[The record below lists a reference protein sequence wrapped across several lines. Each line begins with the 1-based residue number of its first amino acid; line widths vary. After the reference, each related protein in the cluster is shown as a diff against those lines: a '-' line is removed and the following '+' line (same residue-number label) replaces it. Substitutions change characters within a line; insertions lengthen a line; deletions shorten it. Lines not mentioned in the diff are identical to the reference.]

1 MKKFVL
7 TLLASVLIGT
17 RVNAQEAKCGSCKKQ
32 DKAQHKTEMMA
43 QKLGLDEAQKA
54 KVLELNKNFELKL
67 QSAVCEGK
75 HAEKK
80 DCCGKGEHKNEGS
93 CKKDEKKQGGC
104 CDKKDEQKKDSCCEK
119 KVETEKKC
127 SKENH
132 AAGEGHCKKQ
142 QGQHHHKKMCP
153 KKMKQLHEEYMKELQ
168 TILNAEQIAKLK
180 ENCKSCDHHK
190 KEEQKCEK

>member
-17 RVNAQEAKCGSCKKQ
+17 SVNAQEAKCGSCKKQ

-75 HAEKK
+75 HA
-80 DCCGKGEHKNEGS
+80 
-93 CKKDEKKQGGC
+93 
-104 CDKKDEQKKDSCCEK
+104 
-119 KVETEKKC
+119 
-127 SKENH
+127 
-132 AAGEGHCKKQ
+132 
-142 QGQHHHKKMCP
+142 
-153 KKMKQLHEEYMKELQ
+153 
-168 TILNAEQIAKLK
+168 
-180 ENCKSCDHHK
+180 
-190 KEEQKCEK
+190 

>member
-1 MKKFVL
+1 M
-7 TLLASVLIGT
+7 LIGT
-17 RVNAQEAKCGSCKKQ
+17 SVNAQEAKCGSCKKQ

-75 HAEKK
+75 HAAKK

-104 CDKKDEQKKDSCCEK
+104 CDKKDEQKKDGCCDK

-132 AAGEGHCKKQ
+132 AGGEGHCKKQ

-153 KKMKQLHEEYMKELQ
+153 KKMKQLHDEYMKELQ